1 MQIRKNDHQDKTQI
15 QKVNQHGLV
24 VLKEMRLILRHRIL
38 RRESRYRPIAQIGTN
53 YSTQKYNDT
62 VQTRHFIRTDTQH
75 LDIREGS
82 FVDRAHHQTY
92 KPDNNICKK

>member
-15 QKVNQHGLV
+15 QKVNQHGLI
-24 VLKEMRLILRHRIL
+24 VLKEMRLVLRHRIL
-38 RRESRYRPIAQIGTN
+38 RGKSRYRPIAQIGTN

-62 VQTRHFIRTDTQH
+62 EQTRHFIRTDTQH
-75 LDIREGS
+75 LDIREGA

-92 KPDNNICKK
+92 EPDYDICEK